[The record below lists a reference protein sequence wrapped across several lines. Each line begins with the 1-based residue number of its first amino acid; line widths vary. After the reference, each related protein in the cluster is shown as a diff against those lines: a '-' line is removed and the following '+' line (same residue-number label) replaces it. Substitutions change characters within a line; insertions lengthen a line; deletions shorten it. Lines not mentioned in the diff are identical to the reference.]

1 MMEEKWTYARLSS
14 INRDWVVLASV
25 GEKYRLGCC
34 NGLIVICNNC
44 LLLLSITVVIIT
56 VAIKKTAIIR
66 MLKKVEE

>member
-25 GEKYRLGCC
+25 GERYTSRLGCC

-44 LLLLSITVVIIT
+44 LLLLSSNDNTVV
-56 VAIKKTAIIR
+56 R
-66 MLKKVEE
+66 